1 MKTQYQAFLEQLEF
15 ATYAEYLQSQVDIM
29 RICQQSADELV
40 FEEEANIDRAINAL
54 ELMRKRIR

>member
-15 ATYAEYLQSQVDIM
+15 ATYAEYLQFQVDTM